1 MASNIQMNDAS
12 ASGTSASITNA
23 VGLVLR
29 RIVRLMVGTV
39 SFPALID
46 ILKTLYVEEAEKKI
60 KQSGS
65 KPTMSALAL
74 LTGLDTRVVSVV
86 LNNDYDISLA
96 PKNICAENALL
107 DM

>member
-12 ASGTSASITNA
+12 ASGNSASITNA

-46 ILKTLYVEEAEKKI
+46 ILKTLYV
-60 KQSGS
+60 
-65 KPTMSALAL
+65 
-74 LTGLDTRVVSVV
+74 
-86 LNNDYDISLA
+86 
-96 PKNICAENALL
+96 
-107 DM
+107 